1 MPRWSVIQSSNGNLY
16 GWNSDM
22 LGLLKRNP
30 MPRGAAQKQG
40 EGDSGTYSKL
50 SLKGQDWV
58 LQPSGKSFE
67 LPGASVSSVGTPQ
80 NGSMF
85 SSFALWQTGLPW
97 SLDIQLLKLLKLFAT
112 LNLDQYYFL
121 YYICK
126 KLSRNIFQR

>member
-1 MPRWSVIQSSNGNLY
+1 
-16 GWNSDM
+16 
-22 LGLLKRNP
+22 

-67 LPGASVSSVGTPQ
+67 LPGASVSPVGTPQ

-112 LNLDQYYFL
+112 ILFPVL
-121 YYICK
+121 YMQET
-126 KLSRNIFQR
+126 LSEHFTTVTKVIVAT